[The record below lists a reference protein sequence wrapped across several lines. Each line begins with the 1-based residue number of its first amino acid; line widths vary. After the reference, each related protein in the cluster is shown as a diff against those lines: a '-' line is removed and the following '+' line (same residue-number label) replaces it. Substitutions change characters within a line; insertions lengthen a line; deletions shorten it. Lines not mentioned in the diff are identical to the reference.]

1 MSPRPSQQTF
11 VYGTFL
17 WPRKG
22 FGSTLPE
29 RIVSKGEPD
38 IALEI
43 LREFSASEFVGKLYT
58 KPFAGSWEVVQFD
71 RIRSTA
77 WYEGFEKMGQ
87 HFVFIM
93 QGSGPWEVLHF
104 RPESD
109 ETGPYV
115 AVALREFPKDKAP
128 AWVASLRKRFA
139 I

>member
-1 MSPRPSQQTF
+1 MSARSQQTF
-11 VYGTFL
+11 IYGTFL
-17 WPRKG
+17 WPQKG
-22 FGSTLPE
+22 SGATLSE
-29 RIVSKGEPD
+29 RIMSKGESD

-43 LREFSASEFVGKLYT
+43 LREFSASEFVGRLYT
-58 KPFAGSWEVVQFD
+58 KPSFGS
-71 RIRSTA
+71 A
-77 WYEGFEKMGQ
+77 WTRAQLGEIKQNDWYKAFGKMGQ

-109 ETGPYV
+109 ESGPYV

-128 AWVASLRKRFA
+128 AWVGHLRKRFT